1 MFSLNDTIGIF
12 TQSVALET
20 DSTQSVFLS
29 AAILDPFA
37 VTSPLLSSLEVPL
50 LFSLFFRSVLVSV
63 TAFLF
68 QKALMKGEMTG

>member
-1 MFSLNDTIGIF
+1 MFLLNDTIGIF

-29 AAILDPFA
+29 AAIVDPFA

-50 LFSLFFRSVLVSV
+50 LVSLFFRSVLVSV
-63 TAFLF
+63 TGFLL
-68 QKALMKGEMTG
+68 QKALIKGEMTG